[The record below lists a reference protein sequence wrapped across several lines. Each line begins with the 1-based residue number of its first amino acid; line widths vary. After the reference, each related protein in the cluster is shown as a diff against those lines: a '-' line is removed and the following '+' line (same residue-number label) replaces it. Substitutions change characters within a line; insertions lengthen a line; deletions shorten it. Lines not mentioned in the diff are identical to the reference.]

1 MLKMYLIYLCYLL
14 TLSCAFNLEP
24 RLTIVKQGSADS
36 YFGYSIAEHQ
46 EVDDLGQVTDGW
58 ILVGAPLDQNLQPGT
73 NRSGALWKCPLTT
86 QHRDCIQVVTDGRRA
101 ISSGRLRPPGSDEI
115 KDGQWLGV
123 TVRSQGPGKKV
134 LVCAHRYIRK
144 GVDYQWGQ
152 GLCYTLSQELEYDE
166 AWEPCR
172 GRPTNWAH
180 EQFGYCQAGTS
191 GALLND
197 DTIIFGS
204 PGPYTWRGTLFVTSV
219 AEDFLKRDKQ
229 MYYAPVTADQSPMDK
244 YSYLGMSVTGGKF
257 FSGTM
262 AYAAGAPRANGTGQ
276 VVLVTKPT
284 RDAVMNIR
292 LVLSGEQFASSFGY
306 ELETADINGD
316 GIHDLL
322 VGAPFY
328 HGKDTGGAVYIF
340 QNTPEGFT
348 EYTPYTKLTG
358 KPESRFGISISNMK
372 DMNMDGFD
380 DVAIGA
386 PFEDR
391 GVVYIYLGSKDGII
405 PEPSQ
410 IIRAEDIP
418 GDPPVTFGAAL
429 SAGLDLDR
437 NGYPDLLVGAYEEA
451 KTFLI
456 MTRPIIGITTSVLSE
471 ENLKNVDPNRK
482 GCEKYPNATEVCF
495 TFKPCLKIESIDT
508 TKPILEVRY
517 RIEAETY
524 KPGKKFSRVRF
535 ANGHTDRSNV
545 VEKVISFLDK
555 TEPSECLEETVFLKE
570 NTKDIQTAIGFKMT
584 YTLVQREPG
593 ILSEGDDFPLLSHYP
608 ILNQQEAA
616 KTFFA
621 TFEKDCGNNDICE
634 SELQVSASL
643 NLPLG
648 NDGIP
653 LLELGDQ
660 PELLL
665 EISVANLGEPAYE
678 AGLFVEHSRGL
689 SFVGRIIEG
698 NKISCNL
705 YNATLVTCSLGN
717 PFKKESNSLRLRF
730 SPGELG
736 DRIEF
741 KIWTNTTSDE
751 QSIQGDLEL
760 EARVVK
766 RAEVSVRGL
775 GRPEQ
780 VFYGG
785 EIRGESAIKFRDEIG
800 PQVLHSFEVFNG
812 GPWRVPHLS
821 LIISWPYQA
830 ENHKEQGKWLLYME
844 EKPFVDGDGEC
855 LMDPGQVNNLKLK
868 RRPGAVETPLEHLI
882 LQDSPA
888 PLIDFVNATESGDS
902 SLNKRRRRDLEEVV
916 RAEAIVDKDGTTRHV
931 VTMDCDKGTAKCFK
945 FRCNVR
951 NLQRRQ
957 SAVIKIRAR
966 LWNST
971 LAEDYMK
978 ADRVVIRS
986 KARIEL
992 DPFLEI
998 NQSNT
1003 VDDID
1008 YAETIAYPDHLDT
1021 GESKSIP
1028 IWIILLAVAV
1038 GVFLLNNLRT
1048 AAYKAIGTI
1057 INESPISSVESIN
1070 DHVASFTE
1078 TLLLRL
1084 HELLQMEISRLT
1096 GSVLRVSCPTVTF
1109 TTTLL

>member
-1 MLKMYLIYLCYLL
+1 MWRTKKLPSYVNSDGIGELL
-14 TLSCAFNLEP
+14 
-24 RLTIVKQGSADS
+24 
-36 YFGYSIAEHQ
+36 Y
-46 EVDDLGQVTDGW
+46 
-58 ILVGAPLDQNLQPGT
+58 
-73 NRSGALWKCPLTT
+73 
-86 QHRDCIQVVTDGRRA
+86 
-101 ISSGRLRPPGSDEI
+101 
-115 KDGQWLGV
+115 
-123 TVRSQGPGKKV
+123 
-134 LVCAHRYIRK
+134 
-144 GVDYQWGQ
+144 WG
-152 GLCYTLSQELEYDE
+152 
-166 AWEPCR
+166 
-172 GRPTNWAH
+172 
-180 EQFGYCQAGTS
+180 
-191 GALLND
+191 
-197 DTIIFGS
+197 I
-204 PGPYTWRGTLFVTSV
+204 
-219 AEDFLKRDKQ
+219 
-229 MYYAPVTADQSPMDK
+229 
-244 YSYLGMSVTGGKF
+244 
-257 FSGTM
+257 
-262 AYAAGAPRANGTGQ
+262 
-276 VVLVTKPT
+276 
-284 RDAVMNIR
+284 
-292 LVLSGEQFASSFGY
+292 
-306 ELETADINGD
+306 GD
-316 GIHDLL
+316 GIGL
-322 VGAPFY
+322 
-328 HGKDTGGAVYIF
+328 K
-340 QNTPEGFT
+340 
-348 EYTPYTKLTG
+348 YT
-358 KPESRFGISISNMK
+358 SR
-372 DMNMDGFD
+372 
-380 DVAIGA
+380 
-386 PFEDR
+386 
-391 GVVYIYLGSKDGII
+391 
-405 PEPSQ
+405 
-410 IIRAEDIP
+410 
-418 GDPPVTFGAAL
+418 
-429 SAGLDLDR
+429 
-437 NGYPDLLVGAYEEA
+437 
-451 KTFLI
+451 
-456 MTRPIIGITTSVLSE
+456 
-471 ENLKNVDPNRK
+471 
-482 GCEKYPNATEVCF
+482 
-495 TFKPCLKIESIDT
+495 
-508 TKPILEVRY
+508 
-517 RIEAETY
+517 
-524 KPGKKFSRVRF
+524 
-535 ANGHTDRSNV
+535 
-545 VEKVISFLDK
+545 
-555 TEPSECLEETVFLKE
+555 
-570 NTKDIQTAIGFKMT
+570 
-584 YTLVQREPG
+584 
-593 ILSEGDDFPLLSHYP
+593 
-608 ILNQQEAA
+608 
-616 KTFFA
+616 
-621 TFEKDCGNNDICE
+621 
-634 SELQVSASL
+634 
-643 NLPLG
+643 

-1038 GVFLLNNLRT
+1038 GVFLLVILIFILWRLGFFRRNRPDPTMSGSLMKKKNDE
-1048 AAYKAIGTI
+1048 Y
-1057 INESPISSVESIN
+1057 IS
-1070 DHVASFTE
+1070 
-1078 TLLLRL
+1078 
-1084 HELLQMEISRLT
+1084 
-1096 GSVLRVSCPTVTF
+1096 
-1109 TTTLL
+1109 